1 AAVMS
6 TNEESFR
13 IIVVGGGLVG
23 LLAAHILAKSKID
36 FVLLEQRDNLFPEH
50 GASIGVYPHTVR
62 VFDQLGLLEPL
73 RNIWSPLTRKLVITH
88 SGYIFK
94 DHPRFT
100 WMGVNHGHPFA
111 MVHRT
116 DLLRCLY
123 DTLHEDVKK
132 RVYTNKQ
139 VADVQVLDEF
149 CEVRCSDGTAER
161 GSIII
166 GADGNSSRVRRQM
179 RNHRQLEQPLLP
191 LVTSEQPF
199 AAYYTLLYGSVP
211 LLPSMPEGTSW
222 EAHGTGMSTSLF
234 VGSERAWFFWYEK
247 RAFTTHRQPPA
258 KFSKEDEAQFV
269 SKWAHV
275 HITNNL
281 QLKDVYEARQSSGMT
296 LAEEGVVEHR
306 FSKRIVLVGDS
317 ATKVT
322 PNLAFGFN
330 GGVQGLVALMN
341 GLHDL
346 IHHQNVTK
354 PSTAEL
360 DAVFQTY
367 QDQALALSRLLV
379 NVSGKSLRATTWDT
393 WGNWA
398 MDRYVSG
405 LTGSDWRRYNQQFA
419 PMIAQSLVLDFL
431 GEENLPRGKMAWQNH
446 PEMAVDKQD

>member
-1 AAVMS
+1 
-6 TNEESFR
+6 
-13 IIVVGGGLVG
+13 
-23 LLAAHILAKSKID
+23 
-36 FVLLEQRDNLFPEH
+36 
-50 GASIGVYPHTVR
+50 
-62 VFDQLGLLEPL
+62 
-73 RNIWSPLTRKLVITH
+73 
-88 SGYIFK
+88 
-94 DHPRFT
+94 
-100 WMGVNHGHPFA
+100 

-123 DTLHEDVKK
+123 DTLDDDVKK
-132 RVYTNKQ
+132 RICTNKQ
-139 VADVQVLDEF
+139 VADVEVFDKS
-149 CEVRCSDGTAER
+149 CEVRCSDGTVER

-179 RNHRQLEQPLLP
+179 RNQRQLEQPLLP
-191 LVTSEQPF
+191 LVTNERPF
-199 AAYYTLLYGSVP
+199 AASFTLLYGSVP
-211 LLPSMPEGTSW
+211 LLPSMLEGTSW

-234 VGSERAWFFWYEK
+234 VGKERAWFFWYEK
-247 RAFTTHRQPPA
+247 RASTAHGQPPA
-258 KFSKEDEAQFV
+258 KFSKEDEARFV

-281 QLKDVYEARQSSGMT
+281 RLKDVYEARQSSGMT

-330 GGVQGLVALMN
+330 GGAQGLVALMN
-341 GLHDL
+341 GLHGL
-346 IHHQNVTK
+346 VRRQNATK

-379 NVSGKSLRATTWDT
+379 NVSGKSLRATAWDT
-393 WGNWA
+393 WGSWV

-405 LTGSDWRRYNQQFA
+405 VTGADWRRYHEQFA

-431 GEENLPRGKMAWQNH
+431 GEENLPCGKMTWQNH